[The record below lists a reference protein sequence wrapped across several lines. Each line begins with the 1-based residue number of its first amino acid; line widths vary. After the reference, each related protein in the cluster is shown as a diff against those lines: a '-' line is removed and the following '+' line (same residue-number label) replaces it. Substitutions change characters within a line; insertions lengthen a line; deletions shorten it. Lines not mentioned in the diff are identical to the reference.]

1 MSYEERRTTLVSE
14 HTLSQILASVQFV
27 PAPDGRRL
35 AVLDADDWAGLIE
48 WLEDLEDQ
56 QVVRNAL
63 DRLRAGPEAS
73 GAVPLETVFDGL

>member
-1 MSYEERRTTLVSE
+1 MSE
-14 HTLSQILASVQFV
+14 HTLSQILTSVQFV

-35 AVLDADDWAGLIE
+35 AVLDADDWEELLE

-56 QVVRNAL
+56 QIVRSAL

-73 GAVPLETVFDGL
+73 GALLLEMEKIIKWPIV